1 MSDDFISNVI
11 AFLALLFS
19 IYSLWQTK
27 KSEKLANQR
36 EENRDRTH
44 NVFELEQKLDFIL
57 ANKDDEIIRYKVET
71 YQKDLSTFCKQYK
84 LDASAIFRV
93 YTRIYVPL
101 TNDGE
106 DVPLDLKELFCSA
119 SELIN
124 LVK

>member
-11 AFLALLFS
+11 AFLALLLS

-27 KSEKLANQR
+27 KSEK
-36 EENRDRTH
+36 NRDRAH
-44 NVFELEQKLDFIL
+44 KVFELEQKLDFIL

-71 YQKDLSTFCKQYK
+71 YQKDLSTFCEQYK
-84 LDASAIFRV
+84 LNAGAIFRA
-93 YTRIYVPL
+93 YARIYVPL

-106 DVPLDLKELFCSA
+106 DVSLDLKKVCESA

-124 LVK
+124 LLK

>member
-106 DVPLDLKELFCSA
+106 DVPLDLKELFRSA

-124 LVK
+124 LLK

>member
-11 AFLALLFS
+11 AFFALLFS

-36 EENRDRTH
+36 EENKDRAH

-57 ANKDDEIIRYKVET
+57 ANRGDEIIRYKVET
-71 YQKDLSTFCKQYK
+71 YQKDLSTFCEQYK

-93 YTRIYVPL
+93 YTRIFLPL

-106 DVPLDLKELFCSA
+106 DVPLDLKELFRSA

-124 LVK
+124 LLK

>member
-11 AFLALLFS
+11 AFFALLFS

-27 KSEKLANQR
+27 KTEKLANQR
-36 EENRDRTH
+36 EENRDRNH

-57 ANKDDEIIRYKVET
+57 ANKDDKIIRYKVET

-84 LDASAIFRV
+84 LDSGAIFRA
-93 YTRIYVPL
+93 YARIYVPL

-106 DVPLDLKELFCSA
+106 DVSLDLKELFDSA
-119 SELIN
+119 SEFIN
-124 LVK
+124 LLK